1 MFVCNLEYPQLV
13 INSVSVCLSRFFS
26 WNVEIWSNTV
36 TEHKCFQQACHYK
49 KKWMFA
55 GSSYLSV
62 NIAAIL
68 QKHTVFAATL
78 QGHLNVFVCH
88 EFAENVCNSI
98 S

>member
-1 MFVCNLEYPQLV
+1 MFPA
-13 INSVSVCLSRFFS
+13 SLSL
-26 WNVEIWSNTV
+26 
-36 TEHKCFQQACHYK
+36 QK
-49 KKWMFA
+49 KLMFA

-68 QKHTVFAATL
+68 QKHTMFAATL
-78 QGHLNVFVCH
+78 QEHLNVFVCH

>member
-1 MFVCNLEYPQLV
+1 
-13 INSVSVCLSRFFS
+13 
-26 WNVEIWSNTV
+26 
-36 TEHKCFQQACHYK
+36 
-49 KKWMFA
+49 MFA